1 MGKKEFNAR
10 YDNYK
15 QDFYKL
21 CTKEF
26 AGVWINNITELRKWI
41 KEKL

>member
-1 MGKKEFNAR
+1 MRHASYTHR
-10 YDNYK
+10 YDSYK

-26 AGVWINNITELRKWI
+26 ADVWINNITELRK
-41 KEKL
+41 